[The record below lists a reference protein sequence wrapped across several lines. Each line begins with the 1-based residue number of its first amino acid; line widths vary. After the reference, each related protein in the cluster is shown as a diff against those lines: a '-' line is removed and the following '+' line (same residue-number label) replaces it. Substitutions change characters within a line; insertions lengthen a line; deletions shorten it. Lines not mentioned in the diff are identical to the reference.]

1 MLLRP
6 NCFSPKVVQF
16 WFLFDSE
23 DDAVQAV
30 NSINDIQ
37 FEGNKI
43 SCIMQQNN
51 SNKKSIQNVP
61 IFPKF
66 SKQYNNYSLV
76 SHPIKVKA
84 VSHKM

>member
-1 MLLRP
+1 MLLRQSSKQ
-6 NCFSPKVVQF
+6 NCLSPKVVQF

-61 IFPKF
+61 TFPKF
-66 SKQYNNYSLV
+66 SKQYNKYSK
-76 SHPIKVKA
+76 SGKNK
-84 VSHKM
+84 